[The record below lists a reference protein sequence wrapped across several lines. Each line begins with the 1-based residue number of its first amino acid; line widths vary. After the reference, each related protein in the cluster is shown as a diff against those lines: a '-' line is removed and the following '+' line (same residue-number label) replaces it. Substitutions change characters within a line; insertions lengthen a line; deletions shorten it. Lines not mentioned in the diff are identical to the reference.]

1 MTPPSAR
8 IVKRCA
14 IALFV
19 ALLLYLGLA
28 YVALPMAWRHHAH
41 QPGLADKP
49 MVTKTKAGIPGDP
62 INIGLVGSRDDVLR
76 AMQAAGWSPA
86 DPVTLR
92 SSLKII
98 GSVLLNRPDRTAPV
112 SRLLYAGRP
121 EDLAFERPEGR
132 SARRRHHIR
141 LWLVMAKGAE
151 NRPVWLG
158 ADTFDQGIGFSH
170 DTGEVTH
177 KIAPDIDDERA
188 YLTASLVH
196 AGMVQALY
204 QVSGIGP
211 TLSGRNGEGNLYR
224 TDGEIQVLDLVP
236 DGRARA
242 APPVVLDAPPL
253 AQISDDMVHAAAS
266 ALK

>member
-1 MTPPSAR
+1 MTPSTAR
-8 IVKRCA
+8 LLKRCA
-14 IALFV
+14 IGLGAL
-19 ALLLYLGLA
+19 LLLYLGLA
-28 YVALPMAWRHHAH
+28 YVALPMAWRHHEH

-49 MVTKTKAGIPGDP
+49 MVTRTKTGIPGDP
-62 INIGLVGSRDDVLR
+62 MNIGLVGSRDDILR
-76 AMQAAGWSPA
+76 AMRAAGWSPA

-112 SRLLYAGRP
+112 SRLLYGGRP
-121 EDLAFERPEGR
+121 EDLAFERPEGK
-132 SARRRHHIR
+132 SARRRHHVR
-141 LWLVMAKGAE
+141 LWQVMAKGVE

-188 YLTASLVH
+188 FLAASLVH

-211 TLSGRNGEGNLYR
+211 TLDGRNGEGNLYR
-224 TDGEIQVLDLVP
+224 TDGEIQVLELVP
-236 DGRARA
+236 DGQARA
-242 APPVVLDAPPL
+242 APPVRLDTPPL

>member
-1 MTPPSAR
+1 MTPRTASLMR
-8 IVKRCA
+8 RGA
-14 IALFV
+14 IGLAV

-28 YVALPMAWRHHAH
+28 YVALPMAWRHHEH

-49 MVTKTKAGIPGDP
+49 MVTRTAAGIPGDP
-62 INIGLVGSRDDVLR
+62 MNIGLVGSRDDIVR
-76 AMQAAGWSPA
+76 AMQAAGWYPA

-98 GSVLLNRPDRTAPV
+98 GSVLLNRPDHTAPV
-112 SRLLYAGRP
+112 SRLMYDGRR
-121 EDLAFERPEGR
+121 EDLAFELPDGR

-141 LWLVMAKGAE
+141 LWLVMANGVE
-151 NRPVWLG
+151 HRPVWLG
-158 ADTFDQGIGFSH
+158 ADTFDQGVGFSH

-177 KIAPDIDDERA
+177 RIAPDIDDERA
-188 YLTASLVH
+188 YLAASLTR

-204 QVSGIGP
+204 QVSGAGP
-211 TLSGRNGEGNLYR
+211 TLNGRNGEGNLYR

-236 DGRARA
+236 GGQARA
-242 APPVVLDAPPL
+242 APPAVLDTSPL
-253 AQISDDMVHAAAS
+253 SRISDDMVHAAAS